1 MGPFCLCLGVNFLV
15 WVCLCRIYIKSLSSI
30 DYCSETQIGDPKT
43 ISKGAVPEPP
53 PAGLCCMSGCQNCV
67 WLQYAEELSAY
78 YQDSGKAAELALE
91 AIDDENL
98 KAFLKMELRFK
109 Q

>member
-1 MGPFCLCLGVNFLV
+1 MSSFH
-15 WVCLCRIYIKSLSSI
+15 ISLSRLQLRAI
-30 DYCSETQIGDPKT
+30 RIFLKLPRRYYCSETQSGDPKR
-43 ISKGAVPEPP
+43 ISKAAVPEPP

-78 YQDSGKAAELALE
+78 FQDGGKAAEVALD

-98 KAFLKMELRFK
+98 KAFLKMELRMK